1 MADRITSAM
10 VSSSTL
16 NDINSALSAMERSSN
31 ELSSGKSILQ
41 PSDNPYGAS
50 HALDLQSQLD
60 GLSAYASNAQDG
72 VSWATTSEAAMSNMS
87 QLLQRA
93 RELIVQA
100 SNATYNQGDLN
111 SLASEVSQI
120 AETIKQDANT
130 QYAGQ
135 YVFSGTLT
143 TTPPYQ
149 QGETDTYGGNA
160 ETIARSIGPSAS
172 IAINANISSL
182 MGNGPASKDGK
193 LLDVLRTISQRLR
206 EGTAESK
213 SELNT
218 TDLKSLDANI
228 ETLGQLQA
236 TTGTAVDQL
245 RIATT
250 RIEALQTSVSQTLS
264 NTQNADFA
272 KTSIAFSNQQAAY
285 TAALRA
291 GASIVQESLLNFLH

>member
-1 MADRITSAM
+1 MTDRITSAM

-72 VSWATTSEAAMSNMS
+72 ISWATTSEAAMSNMS

-143 TTPPYQ
+143 TTPPYT
-149 QGETDTYGGNA
+149 QGETDTYAGNA
-160 ETIARSIGPSAS
+160 ETIARSIGPGAS
-172 IAINANISSL
+172 VAINTNISSL
-182 MGNGPASKDGK
+182 LGNGPASKDGK
-193 LLDVLRTISQRLR
+193 LLDVLRTISQHLS
-206 EGTAESK
+206 EGTVESK
-213 SELNT
+213 NELNT
-218 TDLKSLDANI
+218 TDLKNLDANI

-250 RIEALQTSVSQTLS
+250 RIESLQTSVTETLA

-285 TAALRA
+285 SAALRA